1 MRNELQETALI
12 DRYLLGRL
20 DEEETRAFEA
30 DMIVSHSL
38 AEKVDA
44 QRIAHRL
51 ILRFARACERSHLE
65 NIYRQ
70 LLNDSG
76 FARQLK
82 EIFA

>member
-1 MRNELQETALI
+1 
-12 DRYLLGRL
+12 
-20 DEEETRAFEA
+20 
-30 DMIVSHSL
+30 MIMSHSL

-51 ILRFARACERSHLE
+51 ILRFARACERSRLE

-70 LLNDSG
+70 LLNDNG